1 MNAIVILARKELRDA
16 VRSRWLVAFALTFA
30 ALAILITRV
39 QSDAG
44 GLGDQGFNRT
54 TAGLI
59 NLCLLLVP
67 LLSLILGAG
76 AIAGERERGTL
87 ATLLSQPISST
98 ELLLGK
104 YVGLTLAVWG
114 ALAAGFGAAGL
125 IVSVFQPITD
135 IEHYLFFVLL
145 SAALAC
151 AMLSIGMLVSVLSE
165 NRAKALGAAILL
177 WFFLVLAYDLGA
189 IGLALAVSSSGRTL
203 TAVALLNPVEA
214 VRIIAVM
221 SLEPDL
227 EILGPLGAYLT
238 ERLGTPT
245 SVTLLGGAVLAW
257 ASLPLAGA
265 AHLLRRQD
273 P

>member
-1 MNAIVILARKELRDA
+1 MNAIVIVARKELRDA
-16 VRSRWLVAFALTFA
+16 IRSRWLIAFAITFA
-30 ALAILITRV
+30 ALALVISRV
-39 QSDAG
+39 QSDSG
-44 GLGDQGFNRT
+44 GLGEQGFNRT

-76 AIAGERERGTL
+76 AISGERERGTL
-87 ATLLSQPISST
+87 ATLLSQPITST

-104 YVGLTLAVWG
+104 YLGLTVAVWG
-114 ALAAGFGAAGL
+114 ALAAGFGGAGL
-125 IVSVFQPITD
+125 LVSLVEPFTD
-135 IEHYLFFVLL
+135 IGHYLFFVVL

-151 AMLSIGMLVSVLSE
+151 AMLSAGLFVSVLSD

-189 IGLALAVSSSGRTL
+189 IALALAVASSGRAL
-203 TAVALLNPVEA
+203 TAVAVLNPVEA
-214 VRIIAVM
+214 IRIIAVM

-238 ERLGTPT
+238 ERLGTAKAA
-245 SVTLLGGAVLAW
+245 TLLGGAVAAW
-257 ASLPLAGA
+257 TVAPLAA
-265 AHLLRRQD
+265 AAYFLRNQD
-273 P
+273 A